1 MCRIAAL
8 QLQVEVA
15 AHGSTGVSSRPALPP
30 LRFQLAIHE
39 AAAGTLAKRGGLLL
53 PLRPDDDPDRYCW
66 MRCQSGRRVRL
77 VALSRRAAGAAAA
90 AWKEDETMRLI
101 LVGCEYAGKTTLA
114 DALHAWGQERGRRF
128 HMDDHFTIPDEL
140 HGTEEQEAMLALPAA
155 IKERFQRFQVQY
167 HVHVLDINDDI
178 ILVGFHIEEV
188 IYGPRYYYP
197 GLKVTYP
204 RLIER
209 QLPTDAILVL
219 LTARP
224 DVIRERMAAAPHR
237 HPVVQ
242 PADVEEVQQQFE
254 AEFAAS
260 WIRRKVRLDTS
271 ELAPDQI
278 LDRFLAVVRPQLDVR
293 DLLLLS

>member
-1 MCRIAAL
+1 MAQRVYRHDLRCPHCGSNWLSMKLLPAPLPNA
-8 QLQVEVA
+8 VA
-15 AHGSTGVSSRPALPP
+15 ACCRCARTTTRIGIAGCVAKVDGGPGRWHYHG
-30 LRFQLAIHE
+30 
-39 AAAGTLAKRGGLLL
+39 
-53 PLRPDDDPDRYCW
+53 
-66 MRCQSGRRVRL
+66 GRR
-77 VALSRRAAGAAAA
+77 GAVAA
-90 AWKEDETMRLI
+90 AWKEDKTMRLI

-140 HGTEEQEAMLALPAA
+140 HGEEEQEAMLALPAA

>member
-1 MCRIAAL
+1 
-8 QLQVEVA
+8 
-15 AHGSTGVSSRPALPP
+15 
-30 LRFQLAIHE
+30 
-39 AAAGTLAKRGGLLL
+39 
-53 PLRPDDDPDRYCW
+53 
-66 MRCQSGRRVRL
+66 
-77 VALSRRAAGAAAA
+77 
-90 AWKEDETMRLI
+90 MRLI

-114 DALHAWGQERGRRF
+114 DALHAWGLEQGRRF

-140 HGTEEQEAMLALPAA
+140 HGEEEQEAMLALPAA

-224 DVIRERMAAAPHR
+224 EVIRERMAAAPHR

-278 LDRFLAVVRPQLDVR
+278 LDRFLAVVRPQLAVR